1 VNPANGQTLSQ
12 NWEYDLDL
20 QFRADPLPVP
30 DWLKPLQ
37 VRGRIG
43 FVDQYLNNT
52 VSSLTEYRVVVNYE
66 VTWKGPRR

>member
-1 VNPANGQTLSQ
+1 M
-12 NWEYDLDL
+12 
-20 QFRADPLPVP
+20 P

-66 VTWKGPRR
+66 VTWKAPRR